1 MTLPPF
7 THTEAVMTRSVLP
20 FEMREPSAVTP
31 AQRATFLGI
40 RAPVRA
46 CEKTLRGLADADG
59 TVFALLLPAGSPG
72 LDRERAEM
80 LAAAINAGLGVAGLP
95 VSVPAE

>member
-7 THTEAVMTRSVLP
+7 NHTEAVMTRSVLP
-20 FEMREPSAVTP
+20 FEMREPRAVTP

-40 RAPVRA
+40 RAPVRV
-46 CEKTLRGLADADG
+46 CESTLRGLADADG

-95 VSVPAE
+95 VIAEA

>member
-7 THTEAVMTRSVLP
+7 TNTEAVMTRSVLP
-20 FEMREPSAVTP
+20 FEMREPRAVTP
-31 AQRATFLGI
+31 SQRATFLGI

-46 CEKTLRGLADADG
+46 CESTLRGLADADG
-59 TVFALLLPAGSPG
+59 TVFALLLPADSPG

-95 VSVPAE
+95 ATVPAE

>member
-1 MTLPPF
+1 MTFPPF

-20 FEMREPSAVTP
+20 FEMREPRAITT

-46 CEKTLRGLADADG
+46 CESTMRGLADADG
-59 TVFALLLPAGSPG
+59 TVFALILSTGSPSM
-72 LDRERAEM
+72 DRERAEM
-80 LAAAINAGLGVAGLP
+80 LAAAINAGLGVAGQA
-95 VSVPAE
+95 VPAEA

>member
-7 THTEAVMTRSVLP
+7 TQTEAVMTRSVLP
-20 FEMREPSAVTP
+20 FEMREPRAVTP

-46 CEKTLRGLADADG
+46 CESTLRGLADADG
-59 TVFALLLPAGSPG
+59 TVFALLLPAGSSS
-72 LDRERAEM
+72 LDRERAET
-80 LAAAINAGLGVAGLP
+80 LAAAINAGLGVAGQAA
-95 VSVPAE
+95 PAEA

>member
-7 THTEAVMTRSVLP
+7 SHTEAVMTRSVLP
-20 FEMREPSAVTP
+20 FEMREPRAVTP

-46 CEKTLRGLADADG
+46 CESTLRGLADADG
-59 TVFALLLPAGSPG
+59 TVFALLIPAGSPG
-72 LDRERAEM
+72 LDCERAEM
-80 LAAAINAGLGVAGLP
+80 LAAAINAGLGVAGQAAP
-95 VSVPAE
+95 VEA

>member
-20 FEMREPSAVTP
+20 FEMREPRAVTP

-46 CEKTLRGLADADG
+46 CESTLRGLADADG

-80 LAAAINAGLGVAGLP
+80 LAAAINAGLGVAGHA
-95 VSVPAE
+95 VSAEA

>member
-7 THTEAVMTRSVLP
+7 TQTEAVMTRSVLP
-20 FEMREPSAVTP
+20 FEMREPRAVTP

-40 RAPVRA
+40 RPPVRA
-46 CEKTLRGLADADG
+46 CESTLRGLADADG
-59 TVFALLLPAGSPG
+59 TVFALLLPAGSPS

-80 LAAAINAGLGVAGLP
+80 LAAAINAGLGVAGQPAP
-95 VSVPAE
+95 VEA

>member
-7 THTEAVMTRSVLP
+7 THIEAVMTRSLPP
-20 FEMREPSAVTP
+20 FEMRKPRAVTP

-46 CEKTLRGLADADG
+46 CESTLRGLADADG
-59 TVFALLLPAGSPG
+59 TVFALLLPAGSAS

-80 LAAAINAGLGVAGLP
+80 LAAAINAGLGVAGHAVP
-95 VSVPAE
+95 VEA